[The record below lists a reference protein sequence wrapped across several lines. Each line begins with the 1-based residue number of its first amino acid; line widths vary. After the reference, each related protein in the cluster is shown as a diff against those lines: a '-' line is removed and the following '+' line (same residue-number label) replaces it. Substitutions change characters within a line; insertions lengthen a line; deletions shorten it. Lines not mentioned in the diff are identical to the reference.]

1 MNSKTLILIV
11 ITCVLL
17 AAGAGGFYFLFGSK
31 TEPEFKSI
39 AAVPKDIKPSETF
52 IEYSDPSG
60 FSFNY
65 PDNLSITNA
74 NAGEIVDPD
83 AYASLQLFSKDKS
96 GSLTIKITDTKLKTR
111 EDWLKA
117 NGIPESNVP
126 VEKQLGNLKAW
137 EVKTGDR
144 LMLASIDQGV
154 LFAVESP
161 LVEQEFWGKVYDKV
175 LEGFVF
181 NAPETVSATQETAAA
196 PADEIV
202 FEGEEVI
209 E

>member
-11 ITCVLL
+11 ITFVLL
-17 AAGAGGFYFLFGSK
+17 AAGAGGFYFLFGSR
-31 TEPEFKSI
+31 TEPEVKS
-39 AAVPKDIKPSETF
+39 AVALPKDTKPSETQ
-52 IEYSDPSG
+52 IEYTDPSG

-65 PDNLSITNA
+65 PDNLSLTNA
-74 NAGEIVDPD
+74 NAGETVDPD
-83 AYASLQLFSKDKS
+83 AYANLQLFSKDKS
-96 GSLTIKITDTKLKTR
+96 GSLIIKITDTKLKTR
-111 EDWLKA
+111 EDWLKE
-117 NGIPESNVP
+117 NGIPETNIP
-126 VEKQLGNLKAW
+126 KEKQLGNLKAW

-154 LFAVESP
+154 LFTVESP
-161 LVEQEFWGKVYDKV
+161 LIEQEFWGKVYDKV

-181 NAPETVSATQETAAA
+181 NTPETTSLAQETTIA
-196 PADEIV
+196 PVDEIV